1 MDPLTPVPIKQLRG
15 QVTRGEYGKG
25 SKSERDA
32 VFVDTGSKRYI
43 LRRKK
48 GPAYGDKA
56 LEKYIGHRV
65 VCNGLVM
72 GTTLIAETID
82 IED

>member
-1 MDPLTPVPIKQLRG
+1 MDPLTPAPIKQLRG
-15 QVTRGEYGKG
+15 QVIRGNYGKG

-48 GPAYGDKA
+48 GPAYGDKE
-56 LEKYIGHRV
+56 LEKYVGRKV
-65 VCNGLVM
+65 VCDGLLM
-72 GTTLIAETID
+72 GTTLIAERID
-82 IED
+82 IEE